1 MFTPSIAT
9 EIRQKIDSVLYEG
22 RVQPR
27 HTEYQHFYEDTVDGE
42 VYASVTTKTSLL
54 SREYY
59 KQMAADKAVDHVQ
72 SALIRFNT
80 MEPEEIAA
88 VFTYAREA
96 HKHDLNRAGEWGTHA
111 HDIVDRYVSSWLAT
125 GERPQDIKEF
135 WLPTDSNEGKCASLG
150 GEMFMKSR
158 TMFPIAS
165 EKYVISKKHKYAGTL
180 DSLWLVGEVYKNREG
195 STECDGGHVW
205 FEKGK
210 DKIVCDRCG
219 REEQLFLLLGDWKSS
234 NQIFGH
240 GSMGKYEY
248 AMQVAAYDIAI
259 TELTKLKCKKHWIIR
274 LDKQKPMYEVGVI
287 TDIKQARKAFICM
300 NTVSDFARSRV
311 APLEPIN
318 PKTVITL

>member
-1 MFTPSIAT
+1 MFTPSIAL
-9 EIRQKIDSVLYEG
+9 EIRQKIESVLYEG

-27 HTEYQHFYEDTVDGE
+27 HTEYQHFYEDTTDGE

-59 KQMAADKAVDHVQ
+59 KQMAADKAVDHI
-72 SALIRFNT
+72 LLNIPRFPN
-80 MEPEEIAA
+80 MIPEEISH
-88 VFTYAREA
+88 VFSHAREA

-111 HDIVDRYVSSWLAT
+111 HDIVDRYVSSWLST
-125 GERPQDIKEF
+125 GERPRDIKEF

-165 EKYVISKKHKYAGTL
+165 EKYVISKKHRYAGTL
-180 DSLWLVGEVYKNREG
+180 DSLWLVGDVPPEEQMLCVH
-195 STECDGGHVW
+195 TW

-210 DKIVCDRCG
+210 NKIKCHSCG
-219 REEQLFLLLGDWKSS
+219 QTETLSLLLGDWKSS

-259 TELTKLKCKKHWIIR
+259 TELTGLKCKKHWIVR

-318 PKTVITL
+318 PKTIITL